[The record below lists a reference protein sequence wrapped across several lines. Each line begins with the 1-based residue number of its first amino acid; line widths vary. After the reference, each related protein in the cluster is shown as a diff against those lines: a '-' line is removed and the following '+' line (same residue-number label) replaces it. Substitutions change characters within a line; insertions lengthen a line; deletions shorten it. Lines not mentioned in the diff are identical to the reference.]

1 MENKF
6 QRFKQLHEGAD
17 PLIIANVWNAQSAQA
32 FEKAGYRALATSSAA
47 VAESMGYPDGEKMRF
62 DEYWFV
68 IKSIVRSTTLPVSV
82 DMEGGYGADADDV
95 IENLRQ
101 LASIG
106 VVGVNIEDSSIK
118 NGKRELL
125 DAESFAAK
133 ISTIT
138 KRLAST
144 KTEIFINLRSD
155 TFLLGIPAPVEESK
169 RRINIYSKTGAH
181 GLFFPCITASAD
193 IEGIVKASP
202 LPVNVMCMPALPDFK
217 TLKSLGVKR
226 VSMGNFVNKKIYG
239 EVEQLGKQ
247 ILKAQSFES
256 VIS

>member
-1 MENKF
+1 MKNKF
-6 QRFKQLHEGAD
+6 QPFKQLHEAAD
-17 PLIIANVWNAQSAQA
+17 PLIIANVWNAQSAHA

-47 VAESMGYPDGEKMRF
+47 VAESMGYPDGERMRF

-82 DMEGGYGADADDV
+82 DMESGYGADADDV

-101 LASIG
+101 LATIG

-133 ISTIT
+133 IHAIT
-138 KRLAST
+138 KGLAAT
-144 KTEIFINLRSD
+144 KTDVFINLRSD
-155 TFLLGIPAPVEESK
+155 TFLLGVPSAVEESK
-169 RRINIYSKTGAH
+169 RRIKIYSGTGAH
-181 GLFFPCITASAD
+181 GLSFPCITAPAD
-193 IEGIVKASP
+193 IEAIVKASP
-202 LPVNVMCMPALPDFK
+202 LPVNVMCMPNLPDFK
-217 TLKSLGVKR
+217 ALKSLGVKR

-239 EVEQLGKQ
+239 EVEKVGKE
-247 ILKAQSFES
+247 ILESQSFGALF
-256 VIS
+256 